1 MPSVL
6 NDVLIGDDDWLFAY
20 QGTNFM
26 HNILQ
31 GQSALT
37 DEQIESWKTIL
48 EQRKAFCAAMKTG
61 GAGGAEYHFIILPLK
76 HCVYPE
82 KLPGYSIS
90 ENRPALQLQK
100 HTLAKYPLLFFQD
113 LKKQKD
119 CYYQYD
125 THWND
130 FGTDEFY
137 AKVLKQ
143 KCASASALEPF
154 QAVPLHDLWVKIR
167 KEPCTKT
174 LCYHYT
180 QNNIIYYNKI
190 ENIGGLIICE
200 NKAHPQHVGV
210 IFGDSFS
217 RFSINTISQYF
228 SHLFFF
234 QTTGFDTDILKRIQA
249 NVVINCHAENFIH
262 SAEEIRFQSYF
273 EALLY
278 KFLISGKETSLQQND
293 LLQYSLFMPEEQ
305 IEILQ
310 EIILLFKK
318 PQFTREHIIAYLC
331 KEHGMDKDKLIKLV
345 SHKKVA

>member
-1 MPSVL
+1 MQSFNPMPSVL
-6 NDVLIGDDDWLFAY
+6 NDVLIGEEDWLFAY

-37 DEQIESWKTIL
+37 AEQIETWKTIL
-48 EQRKAFCAAMKTG
+48 KQRQAFCSEL
-61 GAGGAEYHFIILPLK
+61 GAEYHFIILPLK
-76 HCVYPE
+76 QCVYPE
-82 KLPGYSIS
+82 KLPDYPIS

-100 HTLAKYPLLFFQD
+100 HTFANYPLSFFQE

-130 FGTDEFY
+130 FGSDQFY
-137 AKVLKQ
+137 AHLLGQ
-143 KCASASALEPF
+143 KLPASLETF
-154 QAVPLHDLWVKIR
+154 QAVPLHDLWIKIH
-167 KEPCTKT
+167 KEPCPQA
-174 LCYHYT
+174 LCYHYPK
-180 QNNIIYYNKI
+180 NNIIYYNKI
-190 ENIGGLIICE
+190 ENVGGLIICE
-200 NKAHPQHVGV
+200 NKPHAHYVGV

-234 QTTGFDTDILKRIQA
+234 QTTGFDTDILKQIQA

-278 KFLISGKETSLQQND
+278 KFLISGKDTSLQQKD
-293 LLQYSLFMPEEQ
+293 LLQYALFMPEEQ

-310 EIILLFKK
+310 EIILLFQK
-318 PQFTREHIIAYLC
+318 PQFTRDHIIAYLC
-331 KEHGMDKDKLIKLV
+331 SKHGMDKNRLTKLI
-345 SHKKVA
+345 SHKKIA

>member
-1 MPSVL
+1 MPRIC

-31 GQSALT
+31 GKSALT
-37 DEQIESWKTIL
+37 CEQIETWKTVL
-48 EQRKAFCAAMKTG
+48 GQRKAFCSSLGTG
-61 GAGGAEYHFIILPLK
+61 GADYHFIILPLK
-76 HCVYPE
+76 QCVYPE

-90 ENRPALQLQK
+90 ENRPALQLAK
-100 HTLAKYPLLFFQD
+100 NTLACYPLSFFQE

-130 FGTDEFY
+130 FGSDTFY
-137 AKVLKQ
+137 AHLSGQ
-143 KCASASALEPF
+143 KLSAKLETF
-154 QAVPLHDLWVKIR
+154 QAVPLHDLWIKIH
-167 KEPCTKT
+167 KEPCPEA
-174 LCYHYT
+174 LCYRYP

-190 ENIGGLIICE
+190 ENVGGLIICE
-200 NKAHPQHVGV
+200 NKTHAKHVGV

-234 QTTGFDTDILKRIQA
+234 QTTGFDTDILKQIQA

-278 KFLISGKETSLQQND
+278 KFLISGKDTLLQQKD
-293 LLQYSLFMPEEQ
+293 LLQYALFMPEEQ

-310 EIILLFKK
+310 EIILLFQKQ
-318 PQFTREHIIAYLC
+318 QFTRDHIIAYLC
-331 KEHGMDKDKLIKLV
+331 SEHDMDKEKLLKLI
-345 SHKKVA
+345 SHKKNA